1 MDIIYFSQTQEV
13 VGIAL
18 AVIIGTVR
26 IFPVFERS
34 CDDVRCKK
42 RGSKNGAGD
51 SPQSSATASGI
62 TSRAASVSRMRPM
75 TKAIIRLFTG
85 LAFLY

>member
-1 MDIIYFSQTQEV
+1 MAIHASATT
-13 VGIAL
+13 ARPSR
-18 AVIIGTVR
+18 AKR
-26 IFPVFERS
+26 
-34 CDDVRCKK
+34 DVLRGRRKLISPPSSTNSAM
-42 RGSKNGAGD
+42 GSKNGAGD